1 MRLVRQAMNFDGVS
15 STRIQV
21 SQADTGIGG
30 DDFGWFSRVV
40 PQDNNWNNN
49 EYIGIIDPK

>member
-1 MRLVRQAMNFDGVS
+1 MRLARQAVTQSINFDGVS

-30 DDFGWFSRVV
+30 VDFGWFSRVV
-40 PQDNNWNNN
+40 PHVDDDVF
-49 EYIGIIDPK
+49 ILF